1 MKIAVIDIE
10 TSGLDPFEHEILD
23 IACIMDGKEFH
34 QKVKPTH
41 MQYASEEA
49 IKINGYT
56 PEAWA
61 DAFDLNVALI
71 MLNDFVR
78 PTMDAEI
85 PAMMAYN
92 VAFDWG
98 FLQKAY
104 RDTGVP
110 NPFTYQKLC
119 LMSIAW
125 STMSDMNPPSL
136 KAMCTKFGIK
146 PEPAVH
152 EAINGAWCAYK
163 IAVMLDLVHGTK
175 GKKLAG
181 PVQPVPPK

>member
-1 MKIAVIDIE
+1 MKIALVDIE

-34 QKVKPTH
+34 TKVKPTH
-41 MQYASEEA
+41 MQFASEEA

-61 DAFDLNVALI
+61 DAVPLDAALI

-78 PTMDAEI
+78 PTMSGEI

-125 STMSDMNPPSL
+125 STMSTMNPPTL
-136 KAMCTKFGIK
+136 EAMCTKFHIT

-163 IAVMLDLVHGTK
+163 VALMLNLVHGK
-175 GKKLAG
+175 ERGKVADG
-181 PVQPVPPK
+181 VQPVSP

>member
-1 MKIAVIDIE
+1 MKLAIIDIE
-10 TSGLDPFEHEILD
+10 TSGLDPREHEIID

-34 QKVKPTH
+34 TKVKPTR
-41 MQYASEEA
+41 MEYASEEA

-56 PEAWA
+56 PEKWA
-61 DAFDLNVALI
+61 DAVPLDAALI

-78 PTMDAEI
+78 PTMNAEPPI
-85 PAMMAYN
+85 FMAYN

-98 FLQKAY
+98 FVYEAY
-104 RDTGVP
+104 RSTGVP

-125 STMSDMNPPSL
+125 STMSTMNPPSL
-136 KAMCTKFGIK
+136 KAMCTKFLIN

-152 EAINGAWCAYK
+152 EAINGAWCAFK
-163 IAVMLDLVHGTK
+163 IAMMLNLVHGK
-175 GKKLAG
+175 ERSKVAG
-181 PVQPVPPK
+181 GVQPISP